1 MSVKAKLTATGFQDI
16 IRDWENLAQDL
27 PTSIQKGV
35 DNSLL
40 PIASAMRSNTT
51 MMFNKGY
58 MTGVM
63 VESISHTATI
73 GSDDHVYGSVGIY
86 DMSRKTAST
95 KRRLPA
101 PVLAYMYE
109 HGIRPHSL
117 ASGVKLEQLP
127 TEKSP
132 RGRPA
137 KGKQGGMMHKGS
149 APIPFLSSAWDANS
163 QKITPILVA
172 HMDKEISKL

>member
-1 MSVKAKLTATGFQDI
+1 MAIKMSLTASGFKDISNLWDNFSDGINLSVKESID
-16 IRDWENLAQDL
+16 ESLA
-27 PTSIQKGV
+27 
-35 DNSLL
+35 

-63 VESISHTATI
+63 VESVSHTAEI
-73 GSDDHVYGSVGIY
+73 GDDGGVYGSAGIY
-86 DMSRKTAST
+86 DMSRKTASED
-95 KRRLPA
+95 RRLPA

-109 HGIRPHSL
+109 HGIRPHSTV
-117 ASGVKLEQLP
+117 AGVRLEQLP

-137 KGKQGGMMHKGS
+137 KGKQGRMMHKGS
-149 APIPFLSSAWDANS
+149 APIPFLSSAWDANNK
-163 QKITPILVA
+163 KITPAILK
-172 HMDKEISKL
+172 HMKKETDKL